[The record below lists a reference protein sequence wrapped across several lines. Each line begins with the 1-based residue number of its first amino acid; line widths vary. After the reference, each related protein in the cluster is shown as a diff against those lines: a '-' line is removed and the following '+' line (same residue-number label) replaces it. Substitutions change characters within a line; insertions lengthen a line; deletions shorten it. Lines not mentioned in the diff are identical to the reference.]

1 MIRRITMFV
10 VAALLMTALALPAF
24 AASAGERACLAQN
37 DPDAGVTAEWV
48 RIGPG
53 QYECQVTTTTETN
66 PGNPQSDNAA
76 TPKKNSQIN
85 EQEQQG
91 QGVGGGAQGDFSSL
105 NCQYNNSGKL
115 QASKSDEGCPAT
127 QP

>member
-1 MIRRITMFV
+1 MI
-10 VAALLMTALALPAF
+10 VAALFMMALAVPAF
-24 AASAGERACLAQN
+24 AASAGQRACEAQN
-37 DPDAGVTAEWV
+37 DPANGVTAEWV
-48 RIGPG
+48 QIGPG

-105 NCQYNNSGKL
+105 DCQYNNSGKL